1 MIIRVECKYLCV
13 ELFNI
18 RLLNNAFV
26 SRSMVGLITLQ
37 AS

>member
-1 MIIRVECKYLCV
+1 MYCGIDNCV
-13 ELFNI
+13 VAYNI